1 MKALFLLT
9 LNFLFLTNAYADDS
23 KLSLCNGVWTTKSCD
38 NPEKSFE
45 AVNKPERKDTEEK
58 DAEGEIPQGESGE
71 LRKEENNAESILD
84 NKNEEKKENTSV
96 QDKKSSDSKKSLEQ
110 SNVNIKELMRPLL
123 IRVDQIKTKYKKN
136 FDISKTKFICEAK
149 DLDLEKCRL
158 SIEDDLEKARDYEL
172 SLDQA
177 KLEVKQVEQE
187 TKIEESSEQNFVTIN
202 NVTTQI
208 SRDTEVNIDKVD
220 NVNIDNSKKEFSK
233 GRPKAGIIVKHGQGA
248 DTLRNK

>member
-1 MKALFLLT
+1 MKVFFLIT
-9 LNFLFLTNAYADDS
+9 AYFLFLTHAFADDS

-45 AVNKPERKDTEEK
+45 GVNKTEKSIESTLDNKGKEEK
-58 DAEGEIPQGESGE
+58 DDT
-71 LRKEENNAESILD
+71 L
-84 NKNEEKKENTSV
+84 V
-96 QDKKSSDSKKSLEQ
+96 QTEQSADSKKSIEQ

-123 IRVDQIKTKYKKN
+123 LRVDQIKTKYKKN
-136 FDISKTKFICEAK
+136 FDVSKTKFICEAK

-177 KLEVKQVEQE
+177 EPEVKQVEQE

-208 SRDTEVNIDKVD
+208 SRDTEVNINKVD
-220 NVNIDNSKKEFSK
+220 NVNLERSKKEFF
-233 GRPKAGIIVKHGQGA
+233 RDHPQTGIIIKHGQGA